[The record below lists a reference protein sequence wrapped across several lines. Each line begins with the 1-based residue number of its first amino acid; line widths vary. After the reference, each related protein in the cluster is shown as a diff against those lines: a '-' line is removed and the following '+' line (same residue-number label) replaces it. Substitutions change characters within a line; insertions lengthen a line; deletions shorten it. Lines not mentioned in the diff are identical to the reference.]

1 MGLAGLRG
9 ISGLGGSKFI
19 EGGGGRGG
27 GTVAVLAA
35 AGVGVGAGD
44 AAVKLGSCSVTAF
57 GGLDLK

>member
-1 MGLAGLRG
+1 MGLAGLKG

-19 EGGGGRGG
+19 EGGGGRGV

-44 AAVKLGSCSVTAF
+44 AVKLGSCSVTAF